1 MILLTFIVLFTIAVS
16 ALCAALETMVL
27 NATPLEVENLK
38 KKSKQ
43 RGKVLEGLARNI
55 NRTISAISA
64 IKIIVNIFGACLAGI
79 QVSSLCPQESQI
91 KYLFPPIL
99 AVLILFF
106 AEILPKNIGILYLP
120 SLQKHLAYPLC
131 MLDSLMAPITKIPE
145 WFAKKNAPA

>member
-1 MILLTFIVLFTIAVS
+1 MILLTFIFLFTIAVS

-64 IKIIVNIFGACLAGI
+64 SAQRFIPNL
-79 QVSSLCPQESQI
+79 QSDM
-91 KYLFPPIL
+91 PIR
-99 AVLILFF
+99 
-106 AEILPKNIGILYLP
+106 
-120 SLQKHLAYPLC
+120 
-131 MLDSLMAPITKIPE
+131 
-145 WFAKKNAPA
+145 